1 MTSILNFKIRAWFT
15 KQEFQQKMGIFYYC
29 VKSVV
34 LLFIQKHFG
43 IVCSNAFTKK
53 KKQHHGRTVSIQVW
67 LKLEELRIQCSYYQS
82 TSLFTRHHQ
91 FYLARGGICNI
102 EIGFFYCKTLSLF
115 ILLIHLYYEFYFFYF
130 GFYILQAH
138 EKELEWKQMTLEL
151 RWSNEVSTVG
161 SAMLDFCTLVSKL
174 WTELHHTVN
183 VGTSARHQVVVSE
196 LRDSVSIEIP
206 LLKHN
211 LLIFCY

>member
-1 MTSILNFKIRAWFT
+1 M
-15 KQEFQQKMGIFYYC
+15 EIFLLQNT
-29 VKSVV
+29 VV
-34 LLFIQKHFG
+34 IH
-43 IVCSNAFTKK
+43 VVNS
-53 KKQHHGRTVSIQVW
+53 
-67 LKLEELRIQCSYYQS
+67 
-82 TSLFTRHHQ
+82 
-91 FYLARGGICNI
+91 
-102 EIGFFYCKTLSLF
+102 F
-115 ILLIHLYYEFYFFYF
+115 ILWILLFYF

-138 EKELEWKQMTLEL
+138 EKELEWKQMTLEP

-196 LRDSVSIEIP
+196 LQDSVSIEIP

-211 LLIFCY
+211 LLIFCLSKYNTQCFPLTSLYKF

>member
-1 MTSILNFKIRAWFT
+1 MIKAGRIAN
-15 KQEFQQKMGIFYYC
+15 
-29 VKSVV
+29 SVQ
-34 LLFIQKHFG
+34 LLSEYLFIYQTPPIF
-43 IVCSNAFTKK
+43 I
-53 KKQHHGRTVSIQVW
+53 
-67 LKLEELRIQCSYYQS
+67 LLEEEYVIWK
-82 TSLFTRHHQ
+82 
-91 FYLARGGICNI
+91 
-102 EIGFFYCKTLSLF
+102 FFYCKTLSLF

-138 EKELEWKQMTLEL
+138 EKELEWKQMTLEP

-161 SAMLDFCTLVSKL
+161 SAMLDFCTLVSNL

-196 LRDSVSIEIP
+196 LQDSVSIEIP

-211 LLIFCY
+211 LLIFCLSKYNTQCFPLTSL